1 VTSSTWHSQAEFQQ
15 HLNLLITC
23 HGKNRQILNSSS
35 YKTSQN
41 LYVYLDG
48 GDDDDDATHRHFLAF
63 KPPTRSPLRYK
74 RAPGDLS
81 RGTACRPSNANTRST
96 RFLTPIREESPRLRR
111 HSRHSRSFTDYRNFD
126 DTLYDEP
133 DDVNTKEEGNDAD
146 ESDFED
152 SFFHW
157 EEESTLF
164 SDLMEE
170 E

>member
-1 VTSSTWHSQAEFQQ
+1 MHIHSR
-15 HLNLLITC
+15 L
-23 HGKNRQILNSSS
+23 
-35 YKTSQN
+35 
-41 LYVYLDG
+41 
-48 GDDDDDATHRHFLAF
+48 LAF
-63 KPPTRSPLRYK
+63 KPPSRSPLRYR

-81 RGTACRPSNANTRST
+81 RGTACRPSNASTRAT
-96 RFLTPIREESPRLRR
+96 RFLMPIREEGPSVRG
-111 HSRHSRSFTDYRNFD
+111 HSRSLTDCCDFNLND
-126 DTLYDEP
+126 DTMYDGP
-133 DDVNTKEEGNDAD
+133 DHPNNREEDNDAD